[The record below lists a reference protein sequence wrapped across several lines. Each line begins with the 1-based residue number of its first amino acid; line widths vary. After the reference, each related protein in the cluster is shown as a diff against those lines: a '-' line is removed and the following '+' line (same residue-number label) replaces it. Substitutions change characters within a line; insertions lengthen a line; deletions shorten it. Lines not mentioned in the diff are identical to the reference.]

1 MAALTAVLCC
11 AICTILLLQVR
22 YERFWLAALTT
33 TFYTSLL
40 LEHCFLMNSLIGMN
54 ATTMRTYIEFV
65 ADRMLQSLGYD
76 KHYHARNPFDWMDL
90 ISLQVTCQVLYNTI
104 IL

>member
-1 MAALTAVLCC
+1 MLTSSLAVLALNTTDRAVTHAEYLLHTALTICC
-11 AICTILLLQVR
+11 TLLP
-22 YERFWLAALTT
+22 
-33 TFYTSLL
+33 LL
-40 LEHCFLMNSLIGMN
+40 VYCYMLYSLIGMN

-65 ADRMLQSLGYD
+65 ADRMLQSLGYE

-90 ISLQVTCQVLYNTI
+90 ISLQVFNNSNTKC